1 MKSSKQVEQIVGQ
14 ARLGADQTTDE
25 RILGDA
31 RAALTASMNNRPQ
44 ALRPSLTIW
53 RTIMESRITRYSVA
67 ATILVAASVVL
78 FGPLGGRH
86 GVVLADVAQKL
97 GETRTI
103 MHKERR
109 LAWRLG
115 EDKPFF
121 EGEARKYISTDIGF
135 MEEQYDPNGA
145 LLYRAFLLKEGQI
158 ILVFPRTKR
167 YIKLPA
173 RGRLYEELVKMTT
186 PTGMVNYFTAM
197 PYTNLGRSRVAD
209 VEAEGFEVSNVD
221 FSLLPD
227 YIRYLFPIRN
237 LSARLWVD
245 AENSLPVEIEMKMD
259 ADRGLLNG
267 FQRVHAE
274 FTAYDFEWD
283 APLPEG
289 ILDPNIP
296 PDYTQIDLGSIASE
310 NAAWLG
316 IGILPVIGI
325 VVQRRRRRAR
335 SRQRR
340 LCVTT

>member
-1 MKSSKQVEQIVGQ
+1 MKSSRQVQQIVGQ
-14 ARLGADQTTDE
+14 ARLQADRVIDE

-31 RAALTASMNNRPQ
+31 RAALSASMNNRPQ
-44 ALRPSLTIW
+44 APRPGPAIW
-53 RTIMESRITRYSVA
+53 RTIMESRITKYSVA
-67 ATILVAASVVL
+67 ATIVLTASLVLLNPFGRNSVVL
-78 FGPLGGRH
+78 G
-86 GVVLADVAQKL
+86 DVAQKL
-97 GETRTI
+97 SETRTV
-103 MHKERR
+103 MHKEKR
-109 LAWRLG
+109 LAWRPG

-145 LLYRAFLLKEGQI
+145 LLYRALLLKEGQI
-158 ILVFPRTKR
+158 ILVFPQTKR

-173 RGRLYEELVKMTT
+173 RGRLYEELVKTTT

-197 PYTNLGRSRVAD
+197 PYTKLGRSRVGA

-221 FSLLPD
+221 FSFLPD
-227 YIRYLFPIRN
+227 CIRYLFPIQN

-245 AENSLPVEIEMKMD
+245 AESSLPVEIEMKMD

-316 IGILPVIGI
+316 IGALPVIGI
-325 VVQRRRRRAR
+325 VVRRRRRRTR
-335 SRQRR
+335 SCRR
-340 LCVTT
+340 KTLMTA